1 MLKVAHASTRMGLV
15 GVAVIAAF
23 GTSGVV
29 GIVNAPNVPLTDVVP
44 SCTVPHHPGPGYNA
58 SITNQQDGQRICIGV
73 GEKLLVFL
81 TAPSPKAPRW
91 HQISATPSG
100 ILGIAPLN
108 LMLPRG
114 VTATNFLAVR
124 RGVAEVTSERPAC
137 GPAPPGGASCDVI
150 MLWRVTVVVQSQFKP
165 S

>member
-81 TAPSPKAPRW
+81 TAPSPKAPRLAPDQC
-91 HQISATPSG
+91 HTLRHLGYRSVELDVASG
-100 ILGIAPLN
+100 RDRHEL
-108 LMLPRG
+108 
-114 VTATNFLAVR
+114 
-124 RGVAEVTSERPAC
+124 
-137 GPAPPGGASCDVI
+137 PGGAQGRGRGHI
-150 MLWRVTVVVQSQFKP
+150 
-165 S
+165 